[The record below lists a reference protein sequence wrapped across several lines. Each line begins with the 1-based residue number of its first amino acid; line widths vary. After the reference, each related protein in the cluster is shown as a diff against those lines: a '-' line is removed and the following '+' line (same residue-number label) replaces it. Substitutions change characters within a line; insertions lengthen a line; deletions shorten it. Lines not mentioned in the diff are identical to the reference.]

1 MHNMQSTK
9 DIYSTAVTPISHI
22 HCYFHCKRNMTPN
35 KLLIYACAHYD
46 CDYLRKIF
54 SIIWCVILCYDTSW
68 HLLWCR
74 IVTGA
79 RRVAVLVTEGSFARS
94 RSCTRTAVR
103 SFSSHELAADFTS
116 RSEIKRRESAY
127 VHERDTVDAGWFG
140 KPDTSGWEIYPNMFA
155 RRRLWS
161 ILSGELHKNW
171 SCARSDAASHGHKQ
185 PQRAMPE
192 NKRINAYKNELK
204 HPQWAINTI

>member
-1 MHNMQSTK
+1 MPS
-9 DIYSTAVTPISHI
+9 
-22 HCYFHCKRNMTPN
+22 
-35 KLLIYACAHYD
+35 CAH
-46 CDYLRKIF
+46 CDWLFAQNIQYLV
-54 SIIWCVILCYDTSW
+54 CNNMLW
-68 HLLWCR
+68 HS
-74 IVTGA
+74 VTFALMSHSDGGA
-79 RRVAVLVTEGSFARS
+79 QGFAVLVTEGSFARS
-94 RSCTRTAVR
+94 RSCTRTAAR
-103 SFSSHELAADFTS
+103 SFFSHELAADFTS

-127 VHERDTVDAGWFG
+127 VHERDTVDAEWFG

-161 ILSGELHKNW
+161 ILNGELHKKR
-171 SCARSDAASHGHKQ
+171 SCARSDAASRGHKQ